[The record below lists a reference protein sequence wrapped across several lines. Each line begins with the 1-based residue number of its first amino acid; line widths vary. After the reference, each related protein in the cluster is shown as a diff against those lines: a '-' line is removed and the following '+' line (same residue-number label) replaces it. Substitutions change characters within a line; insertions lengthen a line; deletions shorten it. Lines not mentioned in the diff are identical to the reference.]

1 VSILLQP
8 VATAFRVGVAIR
20 AASYRYG
27 WLKTRRL
34 SRPVVS
40 VGNLTLGGTGKTPL
54 VAYIAE
60 TLLRRGRLPGILT
73 RGYGRR
79 GRDDL
84 IAIEPRACR
93 NPDPREIG
101 DEPALL
107 ARALP
112 QVPVVVCADRY
123 RGGRMLEKRFGVDVH
138 LLDDGFQHW
147 VLARD
152 VDIVTL
158 DLTQKLSNA
167 ALLPAGRQREPCS
180 ALARAHLIV
189 LTRREL
195 GDQPALES
203 LENQVRR
210 FNSLAKIFLST
221 TVLCG
226 LRNADGSGI
235 EPPQGFRGPE
245 RRPVAAFCG
254 IGNPNAFFA
263 DLRQWG
269 FGIACEKSYRDHHV
283 YSPRDLEFLQQ
294 LAVRCGARALV
305 TTEKDALNLPRAGE
319 GVPIFACVIRS
330 ELSEAEAFE
339 EALLLRLR
347 SQTE

>member
-1 VSILLQP
+1 
-8 VATAFRVGVAIR
+8 
-20 AASYRYG
+20 
-27 WLKTRRL
+27 
-34 SRPVVS
+34 
-40 VGNLTLGGTGKTPL
+40 

-79 GRDDL
+79 GRDGL

-101 DEPALL
+101 DEPAWL

-147 VLARD
+147 ALARD

-158 DLTQKLSNA
+158 DLTQKLSNT

-180 ALARAHLIV
+180 ALARPHLIV
-189 LTRREL
+189 LTRKEL
-195 GDQPALES
+195 GHQPAFES

-210 FNSLAKIFLST
+210 FNPLAKIFLST

-226 LRNADGSGI
+226 LRNAHSSGI
-235 EPPQGFRGPE
+235 ELPRDFRGPE
-245 RRPVAAFCG
+245 SRPVAAFCG

-269 FGIACEKSYRDHHV
+269 FGVAAEKSYRDHHV

-305 TTEKDALNLPRAGE
+305 TTEKDALNLPPAGE
-319 GVPIFACVIRS
+319 GVPIFACVIRNEIS
-330 ELSEAEAFE
+330 DAEVFE
-339 EALLLRLR
+339 EALLARLG